1 MSDKTTLILIVDDNP
16 GNVQFLGSLLM
27 SCDYEVGVAHNGVDA
42 LTFCKKKLP
51 DLILLDVIMPEMD
64 GYKFCEILKKD
75 MRTSHI
81 PVIFLTAKT
90 ETRDIVKG
98 FSVGGVDY
106 VSKPFIPEELL
117 ARVKTHVEM
126 RHLRHLIPIC
136 SVCKKVR
143 DMDGYWESLDAYIE
157 KYSDSSFSHG
167 MCADCGD
174 RLYGKEDWYIEMKK
188 KSKRQF

>member
-1 MSDKTTLILIVDDNP
+1 MSDETTLILIVDDNQE
-16 GNVQFLGSLLM
+16 NIQFLGSLLM
-27 SCDYEVGVAHNGVDA
+27 SKGYEVGVAHNGVDA
-42 LTFCKKKLP
+42 LTFCEKKLP
-51 DLILLDVIMPEMD
+51 ELILLDVVMPEMD
-64 GYKFCEILKKD
+64 GYQFCEALKKKS
-75 MRTSHI
+75 RFSHI

-98 FSVGGVDY
+98 FNVGGVDY
-106 VSKPFIPEELL
+106 VAKPFIPEELL

-143 DMDGYWESLDAYIE
+143 DVNGYWESLEAYVE

-167 MCADCGD
+167 MCSDCGD
-174 RLYGKEDWYIEMKK
+174 KLYGDEPWYIEMKK
-188 KSKRQF
+188 LKGPS